1 MEEVKWWVAEL
12 AFLGAGYVYAR
23 TFEQT
28 EKRWIRKSAEGML
41 YVLFLAAARFLWG
54 GEGVWVRLLIWSV
67 GFGFMTYMLYTGR
80 KLELRGALYYAI
92 WTLMSWQLLDGM
104 WVVARMVGGRFW
116 QGEVSG
122 LVGEVL
128 LFWIGEIIT
137 VFTLS
142 RWMSDI
148 GHSKIGPRQLTGT
161 AVSFLIFEIISLIQ
175 ESGGIRK
182 GSMEWMGLHLMQI
195 LVAVILYMES
205 ELFKKSA
212 LQKEIDMMN
221 LLWKKEKE
229 QYLLSKENIALINQK
244 CHDLKHQ
251 IRALRGTRSEDMDQY
266 LAEIEDSVQIY
277 EAIVKTGNEV
287 LDTILTEKSLY
298 CKERGI
304 TISCVADGSLLS
316 FIHTVDLYAILGNA
330 LDNAIEAVEKFRHE
344 EKRQIDVLIYQK
356 QKFLVINIINPMK
369 DTLIYEEELPVTTK
383 KDKNYH
389 GFGLRSMKHMLK
401 KYDGVLTIKEED
413 GCFSLIM
420 LLPIPAEQG

>member
-1 MEEVKWWVAEL
+1 MEAVSWWIAQIAL
-12 AFLGAGYVYAR
+12 LGNGYVYGR
-23 TFEQT
+23 TFERK
-28 EKRWIRKSAEGML
+28 EKKTLRILPEIAG
-41 YVLFLAAARFLWG
+41 YIVFLAIVKEVLG
-54 GEGVWVRLLIWSV
+54 GDGMAVQTLIWTA
-67 GFGFMTYMLYTGR
+67 GFCFTTYMLFTGR
-80 KLELRGALYYAI
+80 QLELRGAVYYAI
-92 WTLMSWQLLDGM
+92 WSLMSWQLLDGV
-104 WVVARMVGGRFW
+104 WVMVQGKEGFW
-116 QGEVSG
+116 QTG
-122 LVGEVL
+122 LVGLISEIL
-128 LFWIGEIIT
+128 LFAVGELIII
-137 VFTLS
+137 FTLS
-142 RWMSDI
+142 RWIADI
-148 GHSKIGPRQLTGT
+148 GHSKIGPRQLAGA
-161 AVSFLIFEIISLIQ
+161 AVSFLVFELVALMQEGGGIQ
-175 ESGGIRK
+175 E
-182 GSMEWMGLHLMQI
+182 GSIEWKGLHLMQI
-195 LVAVILYMES
+195 LVAVILYLES

-266 LAEIEDSVQIY
+266 LAEIEESVQIY

-304 TISCVADGSLLS
+304 TISCVADGRLMS

-330 LDNAIEAVEKFRHE
+330 IDNAIEAVEKFKHE

-383 KDKNYH
+383 KDTNYH
-389 GFGLRSMKHMLK
+389 GYGLRSIKHLVK
-401 KYDGVLTIKEED
+401 KYDGVLTVKEED
-413 GCFSLIM
+413 GCFSLVM
-420 LLPIPAEQG
+420 LIPIPET